1 MKVAVI
7 GGGPAGLF
15 FAALLKKADPRHD
28 VTVHERN
35 RPDDTFG
42 FGVVFSDA
50 TEEALR
56 DADPQVTAAMAEKSH
71 RWDDIE
77 IHYKGET
84 LVSGGHGFSGLSRR
98 VLLEIL
104 SVRCREVGVK
114 ICIGREIIDP
124 VALRSADLV
133 LAA

>member
-1 MKVAVI
+1 MNVACI
-7 GGGPAGLF
+7 GGGPASLF
-15 FAALLKKADPRHD
+15 FASLLKRADPRHQ

-56 DADPQVTAAMAEKSH
+56 DADPEVTAAMAAKSH

-77 IHYKGET
+77 VHYRGHT
-84 LVSGGHGFSGLSRR
+84 LLSGGHGFSGLSRR

-104 SVRCREVGVK
+104 AERCRAVGVRF
-114 ICIGREIIDP
+114 CIGREI
-124 VALRSADLV
+124 V
-133 LAA
+133 